1 MFGKLKESVLSS
13 LESTMN
19 NKGEKDFKS
28 EFAEYI
34 KVLKEDN
41 VLREFNETYNLLND
55 LKFDDELMALAFV
68 DESIKRLK
76 EIDGTSTDKLSK
88 LTEETIDISG
98 TINHS
103 IDELV
108 FNKNLSIVDKVEHK
122 TKLVRNV
129 IKNSVN
135 GEELNES
142 IDSITSRL
150 NNKVSQ
156 LNEEQVKALNIF
168 ADNDESKINEYY
180 ATLINEVSALVNKT
194 VNESNDIIIVK
205 KLLSVNTRLNE
216 MSNNKPT
223 LEAIDDILDLKKT
236 FI

>member
-13 LESTMN
+13 LESTMT

-135 GEELNES
+135 SEELNES
-142 IDSITSRL
+142 IDSITLRL

-156 LNEEQVKALNIF
+156 LNEEQIKVLNLF
-168 ADNDESKINEYY
+168 SDNDESKINEYY
-180 ATLINEVSALVNKT
+180 TKLINEVSGLVNKT
-194 VNESNDIIIVK
+194 INESNDIIIVK
-205 KLLSVNTRLNE
+205 KLLSVNARLNE

-223 LEAIDDILDLKKT
+223 LEAIDDVLDLKKT